1 MLIVNVRGNK
11 MSKILVDKKDLEAIL
26 TFREGTSHYNSAE
39 QKLRAL
45 LAEDSQE
52 DQTEYDTVKWWR
64 LTHKRHYENKAHV
77 IKVPKCLNDIE
88 IEHIIRKEFLSLY
101 SEISEESGFRWNR
114 E

>member
-1 MLIVNVRGNK
+1 MN
-11 MSKILVDKKDLEAIL
+11 KILVDRNDLEAIL
-26 TFREGTSHYNSAE
+26 DFREGTTHYKNAE

-45 LAEDSQE
+45 LDNKE
-52 DQTEYDTVKWWR
+52 DQTKYDTVKWWR